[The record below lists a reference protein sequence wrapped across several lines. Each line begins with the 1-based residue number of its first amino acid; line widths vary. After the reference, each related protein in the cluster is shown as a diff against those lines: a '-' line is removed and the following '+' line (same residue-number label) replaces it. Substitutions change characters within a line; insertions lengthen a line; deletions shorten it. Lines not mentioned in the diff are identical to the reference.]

1 MVLERE
7 LRATLRPQSWG
18 KAAEEELRMVWTFEA
33 LNFTSSDTSSNKEH
47 QTFQRVLPI
56 REHIFKPMSL

>member
-33 LNFTSSDTSSNKEH
+33 LPPVTLHPTRNTRLFKEFYLLGSIYSN
-47 QTFQRVLPI
+47 L
-56 REHIFKPMSL
+56 